1 MQVHKIQNYY
11 DKQNYAKK
19 QNILNNSNISFQS
32 GNAKL
37 AAISADSFKS
47 ECAKKIYSKIQRYFQ
62 IIGNGGSVKD
72 VKLLHEKI
80 HDFSSKPP
88 YVFNVDADVCLSITK
103 NDRNSTIKLYHK
115 FLNSKKNDALILNAS
130 LDKNGQMFKGEFFPE
145 NLVFE
150 RDGKNIRRMYS
161 NFKGDKY
168 IPVGDND
175 REWWSYLGKSKPS
188 SEELIE
194 ESEKGAFEIFIELAR
209 LKTSIV

>member
-1 MQVHKIQNYY
+1 M
-11 DKQNYAKK
+11 
-19 QNILNNSNISFQS
+19 
-32 GNAKL
+32 
-37 AAISADSFKS
+37 
-47 ECAKKIYSKIQRYFQ
+47 
-62 IIGNGGSVKD
+62 
-72 VKLLHEKI
+72 
-80 HDFSSKPP
+80 
-88 YVFNVDADVCLSITK
+88 DADVCLSITK

-175 REWWSYLGKSKPS
+175 REWWRYLGKSKPS